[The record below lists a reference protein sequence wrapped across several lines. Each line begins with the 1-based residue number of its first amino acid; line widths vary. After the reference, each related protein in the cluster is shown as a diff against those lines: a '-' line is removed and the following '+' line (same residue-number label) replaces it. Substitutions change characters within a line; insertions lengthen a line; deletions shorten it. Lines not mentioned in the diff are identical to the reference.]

1 MEKKNPERI
10 IIPILIAVLAVLCIV
25 GGTYYIKVYK
35 PAIKQA
41 TEESTLVAQ
50 KDSTP
55 QKTGARTLLAQIN
68 ESNLALYKDGD
79 YIILSQDGQE
89 TEYSDWA
96 SDFSTKAPTLY
107 YEDINN
113 DGIKEILI
121 TAYENTDENYNK
133 SLNGLYV
140 LAVSGEAGSR
150 AYDVYYTN
158 SQNWSEYFG
167 KYVTLSLIHI

>member
-35 PAIKQA
+35 PAIKQSA
-41 TEESTLVAQ
+41 EESTLVAQ
-50 KDSTP
+50 KASTP
-55 QKTGARTLLAQIN
+55 QKTGARTLLAQIS
-68 ESNLALYKDGD
+68 ESSLALYKDGD

-121 TAYENTDENYNK
+121 TAYEITDYLFTK
-133 SLNGLYV
+133 SLNVLYV
-140 LAVSGEAGSR
+140 LAVIGEAGC
-150 AYDVYYTN
+150 
-158 SQNWSEYFG
+158 
-167 KYVTLSLIHI
+167 